1 MPLPSEILDQI
12 DEQYRDQESQKQ
24 FDSVADLAKSFVET
38 KAMVGNSIR
47 IPSKDAGEEARQEYW
62 NKLIN
67 NDPELMMKPDFE
79 NKDQSRE
86 FFRTIGL
93 PEEFSKYEN
102 PEGMKLPDDV
112 EAEMRELLYSASLTN
127 SQYQKIMAAFSDR
140 QAQTTTM
147 QNDMQETGMS
157 DLKGKWG
164 QALDDRIKAAKR
176 TNEEFYPGRDFT
188 ILTGKEIE
196 SLYTISAAMTGK
208 GAPAAGDAG
217 GIPADAMTPQ
227 EAIDRADEMMNRARN
242 NTNGELSREQVMD
255 LMSKGMALKVKY
267 AGMQGGGVESLR

>member
-12 DEQYRDQESQKQ
+12 DEQYRDQESLKQ

-47 IPSKDAGEEARQEYW
+47 IPSKDAGSDAYEEYL
-62 NKLIN
+62 NKIIN
-67 NDPELMMKPDFE
+67 ADPTLMKKPNFE
-79 NKDQSRE
+79 AKDQSRE
-86 FFRTIGL
+86 FYRTMGL

-164 QALDDRIKAAKR
+164 QALDDRIKAAQR

-188 ILTGKEIE
+188 VLTGKEIE

>member
-12 DEQYRDQESQKQ
+12 DEQYRDQESLKQ

>member
-12 DEQYRDQESQKQ
+12 DEQYRDQESLKQ

-164 QALDDRIKAAKR
+164 QALDDRIKAAQR

-188 ILTGKEIE
+188 VLTGKEIE